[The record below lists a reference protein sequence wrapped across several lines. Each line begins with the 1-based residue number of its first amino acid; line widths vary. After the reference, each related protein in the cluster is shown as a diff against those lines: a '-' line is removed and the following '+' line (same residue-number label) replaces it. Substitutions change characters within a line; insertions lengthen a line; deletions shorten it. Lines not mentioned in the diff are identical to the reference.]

1 MKNKRIAAG
10 VLACLMLVSAAG
22 CGKDKET
29 NEEESV
35 QGTAIEV
42 QPVETGE
49 MAAESAIAGTV
60 TAKNAVQVFPLLA
73 GNVTA
78 LNVEEGDMVTKGQV
92 LFQVDTSTVTSTYAS
107 LQQAYSATKATTDQ
121 AIVSAQLGVQN
132 AQIALD
138 QATTAYEN
146 TKALHAAG
154 AASDQQLT
162 QAEQALQQAQAGVQQ
177 AQGAVAQAQA
187 SQKASLAQMQ
197 ASMDQIQAQAKLGTV
212 TAPVSGLVTTVGIQR
227 GGMAAQAQPAVVIA
241 EDGITEVTVSVSETV
256 LSGIQ
261 VGDVGRIDIQSEA
274 APVDGTIVTVGAAAN
289 QQTKLYDVTLS
300 LPEGVRPPI
309 GTFATVTLYT
319 DRRADAV
326 YVPTEAILTD
336 GDTQYVFITTE
347 ERPEKDEK
355 KSDVGAGDGPWADK
369 IEITTGLIGDGI
381 TEVTSGLSGGETLV
395 VKGQSYLSDGSLV
408 RVVSGE
414 DDA

>member
-22 CGKDKET
+22 CGKDKEKT
-29 NEEESV
+29 EEESV
-35 QGTAIEV
+35 QGTAVEV

-92 LFQVDTSTVTSTYAS
+92 LFQIDTSTVTSTYAS

-121 AIVSAQLGVQN
+121 VIVSAQLGVQN

-162 QAEQALQQAQAGVQQ
+162 QAEQAVQQ
-177 AQGAVAQAQA
+177 AQGAVTQAQA
-187 SQKASLAQMQ
+187 SQQASLAQMQ

-241 EDGITEVTVSVSETV
+241 EGGVTEVTVSVSETV

-289 QQTKLYDVTLS
+289 PQTKLYDVTLS
-300 LPEGVRPPI
+300 LPEGVKPPI
-309 GTFATVTLYT
+309 GTFTTVTLYT

-381 TEVTSGLSGGETLV
+381 TEVTSGLTGGETLV

>member
-1 MKNKRIAAG
+1 MRRLRSIR
-10 VLACLMLVSAAG
+10 
-22 CGKDKET
+22 
-29 NEEESV
+29 
-35 QGTAIEV
+35 
-42 QPVETGE
+42 
-49 MAAESAIAGTV
+49 
-60 TAKNAVQVFPLLA
+60 
-73 GNVTA
+73 
-78 LNVEEGDMVTKGQV
+78 QV
-92 LFQVDTSTVTSTYAS
+92 LFQIDTSTVTSTYAS

-121 AIVSAQLGVQN
+121 VIVSAQLGVQN

-162 QAEQALQQAQAGVQQ
+162 QAEQAVQQAQAGVQQ
-177 AQGAVAQAQA
+177 AQGAVTQAQA
-187 SQKASLAQMQ
+187 SQQASLAQMQASMDQIQAQAKLGTVTAPVSGLVTAQMQ

-241 EDGITEVTVSVSETV
+241 EGGVTEVTVSVSETV

-289 QQTKLYDVTLS
+289 PQTKLYDVTLS
-300 LPEGVRPPI
+300 LPEGVKPPI

-395 VKGQSYLSDGSLV
+395 VTEERPEKDEKKSDVGAGDGPWADKIEITTGLIGDGITEVTSGLSGGETLVVKGQSYLSDGSLV
-408 RVVSGE
+408 RVVSEE